1 MTFHMLAYLHKWPW
15 PRWPCRWRWQSWK
28 SWRGQWAVVRETSWL
43 WAASLKPENMWS
55 WGGWTSNQLS
65 INSGMTASEI
75 QALLFINMNRPQK
88 DKTTQKPPMGFSKM
102 KELSLLMVSQ
112 SQLCSVHTGY
122 SCQADGGQRWQHRH
136 HRSPAGELRL
146 ERTAHSLNM
155 VVVVFIVFI
164 VCYTGKPCSLPFC

>member
-88 DKTTQKPPMGFSKM
+88 RQNQPETTNEFLKNEGIVTSDG
-102 KELSLLMVSQ
+102 VTAAAV
-112 SQLCSVHTGY
+112 QLCTQVTAPRPMVAKDGSTGTTGHQLENSDWNEQHT
-122 SCQADGGQRWQHRH
+122 
-136 HRSPAGELRL
+136 L
-146 ERTAHSLNM
+146 
-155 VVVVFIVFI
+155 
-164 VCYTGKPCSLPFC
+164 

>member
-28 SWRGQWAVVRETSWL
+28 SWRGQWAVVQETSWL

-112 SQLCSVHTGY
+112 SQLCTQVTAARPMVAKDGSTSTTGHQLENSDWNAQHT
-122 SCQADGGQRWQHRH
+122 
-136 HRSPAGELRL
+136 L
-146 ERTAHSLNM
+146 
-155 VVVVFIVFI
+155 
-164 VCYTGKPCSLPFC
+164 